1 MGNYA
6 GKWYAAGSYN
16 IALGALAMFGE
27 CVAGVCDNNN
37 GDHNI
42 AFGYCALRQAKS
54 YGSSGHGSNNIA
66 IGRIAGVGV
75 TSGKRN
81 IFLGENA
88 GGDHGG
94 GSADG
99 NIIIGT
105 QAGEKID
112 GDCNVLMGLLA
123 GCSCCSNAGANL
135 NVIIGQEA
143 GRGITLGCQN
153 VFLGHAA
160 GMGVTGGCRNV
171 AIGWE
176 SAYNSAWTGNYNTF
190 VGGASGKKITTGNN
204 NAFVGRSAGHCV
216 TTGSYNV
223 SVGDFAGSGFGTND
237 AKTGSCNVSIGRH
250 AGYKLSGA
258 TACNTLVGAGAGCA
272 ITTGSNNVVIGQD
285 AGQSITTDDYQLA
298 VGIGASSWIVGNN
311 NFNITTRTIIPESNN
326 NYNLGTTAVRWANIY
341 TNDLQLSNKGSV
353 NDIDGTW
360 GDFTVQEGE
369 NDLFL
374 INNRSGK
381 KYKFNLTE
389 VS

>member
-1 MGNYA
+1 MV
-6 GKWYAAGSYN
+6 
-16 IALGALAMFGE
+16 GE
-27 CVAGVCDNNN
+27 CTATCCDNNN
-37 GDHNI
+37 GNYNVAI
-42 AFGYCALRQAKS
+42 GYCALRQAKC
-54 YGSSGHGSNNIA
+54 YGQSGHGSNNIA
-66 IGRIAGVGV
+66 IGRVAGVGL
-75 TSGKRN
+75 TSGKHN
-81 IFLGENA
+81 IFLGEEA

-94 GSADG
+94 GSAEG
-99 NIIIGT
+99 NIIIGK
-105 QAGEKID
+105 QSGEKID
-112 GDCNVLMGLLA
+112 GSCNVLIGQLA
-123 GCSCCSNAGANL
+123 GCSCCSNAGANQ

-143 GRGITLGCQN
+143 GRGITLGCHN
-153 VFLGHAA
+153 VFLGTSA

-176 SAYNSAWTGNYNTF
+176 SACNSAWTGDYNTF
-190 VGGASGKKITTGNN
+190 VGTASGRKITTGDN

-258 TACNTLVGAGAGCA
+258 TACNTLVGAGAGCL

-285 AGQSITTDDYQLA
+285 AGQSITSADHQLA
-298 VGIGASSWIVGNN
+298 VGIGNSSWIVGNN

-326 NYNLGTTAVRWANIY
+326 SYNLGTTAVRWANIY